1 MEMFKMQAQL
11 QMQMMSMFSK
21 RSEELTGSQ
30 IQPSGD
36 VPDKLGFR
44 QPLNC
49 IQPTG
54 DAPDYPGMRQAMNCS
69 QPSGD
74 DNDTLGIRQAMN
86 CLNNDD
92 FTYLYLQTAHRR
104 FNIVTIFSKCLL
116 KSLFFGML
124 DIIFLC

>member
-11 QMQMMSMFSK
+11 QMQMMSMFLK
-21 RSEELTGSQ
+21 RSEEPTGSQ

-36 VPDKLGFR
+36 APDKLGFR

-54 DAPDYPGMRQAMNCS
+54 DAPDYPGMREAMNCS

-116 KSLFFGML
+116 ESLFFGML
-124 DIIFLC
+124 DITFLC

>member
-1 MEMFKMQAQL
+1 MENERTEMDRSFQMEMLKMQAL
-11 QMQMMSMFSK
+11 MKMQMMSMFSK
-21 RSEELTGSQ
+21 RSEKPTGSQ

-36 VPDKLGFR
+36 APDKLGFR

-54 DAPDYPGMRQAMNCS
+54 DAPDYPGMRRAMNCT
-69 QPSGD
+69 QPTGD

-92 FTYLYLQTAHRR
+92 FTYLYL
-104 FNIVTIFSKCLL
+104 
-116 KSLFFGML
+116 
-124 DIIFLC
+124 

>member
-1 MEMFKMQAQL
+1 MWQA
-11 QMQMMSMFSK
+11 M
-21 RSEELTGSQ
+21 
-30 IQPSGD
+30 
-36 VPDKLGFR
+36 
-44 QPLNC
+44 NC

-54 DAPDYPGMRQAMNCS
+54 DAPDYPGMREAMNCS

-116 KSLFFGML
+116 ESLFFGML
-124 DIIFLC
+124 DITFLC